1 MNNLE
6 KVIVALDVESGEK
19 ALGIVEECLPDIN
32 YFKIGKQLFTAE
44 GPSLIEKIKDTGAKV
59 FLDLKFHDIP
69 NTVANAVIE
78 AAKLGVDM
86 VNIHLSGGS
95 KMVRHT
101 GEKLKEFCQSSNTR
115 KPLLIGVTILT
126 SLDNEE
132 LKEIGFAY
140 PTEEMVKR
148 LAVLGKKNGADGVV
162 CSPLEIETVKN
173 ACGKDFI
180 TVTPGIR
187 PEFALSKDDQKRVM
201 TPKMAFEKG
210 TDYIV
215 IGRPITKAESIKKA
229 VKNLANELE

>member
-1 MNNLE
+1 MNKMNR
-6 KVIVALDVESGEK
+6 VIVALDVDSKERAIE
-19 ALGIVEECLPDIN
+19 IVKQCRPDIS

-44 GPSLIEKIKDTGAKV
+44 GPQLVREIKSLGVKV

-78 AAKLGVDM
+78 SAKLGVDM

-95 KMVRHT
+95 EMVRKT
-101 GEKLKEFCQSSNTR
+101 AEKLNEHFDKNGT

-126 SLDNEE
+126 SLDDNA
-132 LKEIGFAY
+132 LKEIGYAFN
-140 PTEEMVKR
+140 TKEMVKR
-148 LAVLGKKNGADGVV
+148 LALIGKNNGADGVV
-162 CSPLEIETVKN
+162 CSPLEIEIVKQS
-173 ACGKDFI
+173 CGKDFI

-187 PEFALSKDDQKRVM
+187 PEFALKKDDQKRVM

-215 IGRPITKAESIKKA
+215 IGRPITKAESIKEA
-229 VKNLANELE
+229 VKKLANELK

>member
-1 MNNLE
+1 MN
-6 KVIVALDVESGEK
+6 KMDRVIVALDVDSGDK
-19 ALGIVEECLPDIN
+19 ALSIVEKCQPDIT

-44 GPSLIEKIKDTGAKV
+44 GPQLVKKIKSLGVKV

-69 NTVANAVIE
+69 NTVANAVVE

-95 KMVRHT
+95 EMVKKT
-101 GEKLKEFCQSSNTR
+101 AEKLNEYYKTAGN

-126 SLDNEE
+126 SLDNNA
-132 LKEIGFAY
+132 LKEIGYAY
-140 PTEEMVKR
+140 STEEMVKR
-148 LAVLGKKNGADGVV
+148 LALIGKKNGADGVV
-162 CSPLEIETVKN
+162 CSPLEIEIVKN

-187 PEFALSKDDQKRVM
+187 PEFALNKDDQKRVM

-215 IGRPITKAESIKKA
+215 IGRPITKAQSIEEA
-229 VKNLANELE
+229 VKKLADELA

>member
-1 MNNLE
+1 MN
-6 KVIVALDVESGEK
+6 KMDRVIVALDVDSGDK
-19 ALGIVEECLPDIN
+19 ALSIVEKCRPDIK

-44 GPSLIEKIKDTGAKV
+44 GPQLVKKIKSLGVKV

-95 KMVRHT
+95 EMVKKT
-101 GEKLKEFCQSSNTR
+101 AEKLNEHYKTGGN

-126 SLDNEE
+126 SLDNNA
-132 LKEIGFAY
+132 LKEIGYAY
-140 PTEEMVKR
+140 TTEEMVKK
-148 LAVLGKKNGADGVV
+148 LALIGKENGADGVV
-162 CSPLEIETVKN
+162 CSPLEIEIVKN

-187 PEFALSKDDQKRVM
+187 PEFALNKDDQKRVM

-215 IGRPITKAESIKKA
+215 IGRPITKAQSIEEA
-229 VKNLANELE
+229 VKKLADELA

>member
-1 MNNLE
+1 MN
-6 KVIVALDVESGEK
+6 KMDRVIVALDVDSGDK
-19 ALGIVEECLPDIN
+19 AISIVKECLPDIT

-44 GPSLIEKIKDTGAKV
+44 GPGLVEKIKSLGVKI

-95 KMVRHT
+95 EMVKKT
-101 GEKLKEFCQSSNTR
+101 AEKLNEYHKTGGN

-126 SLDNEE
+126 SLDNNA
-132 LKEIGFAY
+132 LKEIGYAY
-140 PTEEMVKR
+140 STEEMVKR
-148 LAVLGKKNGADGVV
+148 LALIGKENGADGVV
-162 CSPLEIETVKN
+162 CSPLEIEIVKK

-187 PEFALSKDDQKRVM
+187 PEFALNKDDQKRVM
-201 TPKMAFEKG
+201 TPKMAFERG

-215 IGRPITKAESIKKA
+215 IGRPITKAQSIKEA
-229 VKNLANELE
+229 VKKLADELK